1 MRSSTLEPVSRTPV
15 TLHSGPPRLTQRP
28 PTWVGPSLGV
38 ALVLLFLAIR
48 VLAPESVGDVLS
60 NSVRDFFTL
69 SISVVIESLPFVFL
83 GILLSIGVQVWLPEG
98 FLLRRLPRHP
108 VARRVTI
115 SLLGVLLPVCE
126 CGNVPLARGLI
137 LRGLSVGEAMTFLL
151 AAPILNPVTIITTY
165 QAFGWDDGILVSRI
179 LGGFV
184 IANLVGWIYSR
195 HPQPMRLLTPGF
207 QASCAHA
214 GHEAPAT
221 RTRRSVDM
229 FRSETSAMLPALFV
243 GSAVAGIIQVGISR
257 DLLITLGQN
266 PVLSVFAL
274 MALAFVIAI
283 CSNVDAFF
291 ILAFG
296 STFMPGAIVAF
307 LVFGPIIDVK
317 MLALMRTTFTART
330 LLQLTLLVGLGA
342 AALGLAVNALA

>member
-1 MRSSTLEPVSRTPV
+1 MRSSTLEPVSRTPA
-15 TLHSGPPRLTQRP
+15 TLHPGPHRLTQRP
-28 PTWVGPSLGV
+28 PTWVGLSLGI
-38 ALVLLFLAIR
+38 ALVLLFAAIR
-48 VLAPESVGDVLS
+48 VFAPESVGDVLS

-108 VARRVTI
+108 VVRRVTI

-137 LRGLSVGEAMTFLL
+137 LRGLSVGESMTFLL

-184 IANLVGWIYSR
+184 IANLIGWIYSR
-195 HPQPMRLLTPGF
+195 HPDPMRLLTPGF
-207 QASCAHA
+207 QASCGHA

-229 FRSETSAMLPALFV
+229 FRTETSAMLPALFV

-330 LLQLTLLVGLGA
+330 LLQLSLLVGLAA

>member
-1 MRSSTLEPVSRTPV
+1 MSLTKPVPPHHAAHGSRTPR
-15 TLHSGPPRLTQRP
+15 SRGA
-28 PTWVGPSLGV
+28 VGLGLGV
-38 ALVLLFLAIR
+38 ALVLLFVAIR
-48 VLAPESVGDVLS
+48 LLAPEEVGNLLS
-60 NSVRDFFTL
+60 NSVQDFFTL
-69 SISVVIESLPFVFL
+69 SISVVIESLPFVIL

-98 FLLRRLPRHP
+98 FLLRHLPRNA
-108 VARRVTI
+108 VARRIVI
-115 SLLGVLLPVCE
+115 SMLGVLLPVCE

-137 LRGLSVGEAMTFLL
+137 LRGLSVGESMTFLL

-184 IANLVGWIYSR
+184 IANLIGWIYSR
-195 HPQPMRLLTPGF
+195 HSSPMSLLTPKF

-214 GHEAPAT
+214 HDEVPAT

-229 FRSETSAMLPALFV
+229 FTKETSAMLPALFV
-243 GSAVAGIIQVGISR
+243 GSAIAGLIQVGVSR
-257 DLLITLGQN
+257 DLLVTLGQN

-274 MALAFVIAI
+274 MALAFVVSI

-307 LVFGPIIDVK
+307 LVFGPMIDVK

-330 LLQLTLLVGLGA
+330 LVQLTVIVGLA
-342 AALGLAVNALA
+342 SAALGLAVNALA